1 MTFKTIITRKF
12 ENDLD
17 SVISYISIKLSNPIA
32 AKNLLNK
39 TEEAIKSLSDSPL
52 FFPIYHNS
60 LIKEKEYRFLTVG
73 NYIIFYR
80 IDEAAKTVYVARF
93 LYSGQNIEKIL

>member
-17 SVISYISIKLSNPIA
+17 NAISYISIKLSNPIA
-32 AKNLLNK
+32 AKNLLK
-39 TEEAIKSLSDSPL
+39 RTEETIKILSDAPFS
-52 FFPIYHNS
+52 FPVYHNS
-60 LIKEKEYRFLTVG
+60 LIQKKEYRFLTVG

-93 LYSGQNIEKIL
+93 LYSGQNIDNIL

>member
-17 SVISYISIKLSNPIA
+17 SVISYISIKLSNPVA

-39 TEEAIKSLSDSPL
+39 TEEAIKILSDSPL
-52 FFPIYHNS
+52 VFPIYNS